1 MEKIHDF
8 RAGNFI
14 KINFIKYK
22 IVNISVIKT
31 GKCFRDH
38 YGNSLSFLLLDD
50 NNNETNIIFNG
61 KNIGDYII
69 DVNT

>member
-8 RAGNFI
+8 RVGNFI

-22 IVNISVIKT
+22 IVDISVIKM

-38 YGNSLSFLLLDD
+38 YGNNLSFLLLDD
-50 NNNETNIIFNG
+50 SNNETNIIFNG

-69 DVNT
+69 DENT